1 MTKHASF
8 WSVLAMTATLVSP
21 VLAEEEAAKP
31 AETVPTETADTVVAS
46 VNGVKITLGHMIALR
61 ETLPAEYQ
69 SLPDDVLFNGIFEQ
83 LVQQEVL
90 AQSVAELGPRQL
102 AIIDNDKRGFVSGIA
117 IEGIVATAVTDEAV
131 QAAYDARF
139 KDAVEQTEYNA
150 AHILVATVE
159 EADKLKAD
167 LAGGADFAELAK
179 ANSTD
184 TGSGANGGD
193 LGWFGRG
200 MMVKPFE
207 DAVVAAKIGEVAG
220 PVQSEFGFHL
230 ILVKET
236 RIAEKPTL
244 DQLRDELAAEVENTA
259 INAKIEEL
267 TKAATVTR
275 EGEKLDPALLKN
287 SALID

>member
-1 MTKHASF
+1 MVKMTKRSGF
-8 WSVLAMTATLVSP
+8 WSALSLVAVLSGPAF
-21 VLAEEEAAKP
+21 AEG
-31 AETVPTETADTVVAS
+31 ETADTVVAT
-46 VNGVKITLGHMIALR
+46 VNGVNITLGHMIALR

-69 SLPDDVLFNGIFEQ
+69 SLPDDVLFKGIYEQ
-83 LVQQEVL
+83 LIQQEVL
-90 AQSVAELGPRQL
+90 AQSIPDLSPRAL
-102 AIIDNDKRGFVSGIA
+102 ATIDNDKRGMVSGIA
-117 IEGIVATAVTDEAV
+117 IEGIVKEAVTDAAL

-139 KDAVEQTEYNA
+139 KDAKPQTEYNA
-150 AHILVATVE
+150 AHILVATQE

-193 LGWFGRG
+193 LGWFGLG

-207 DAVVAAKIGEVAG
+207 EAVVAATVGEVAG
-220 PVQSEFGFHL
+220 PVQSDFGFHL

-236 RIAEKPTL
+236 RVADQPTL

-267 TKAATVTR
+267 TKGAKVTR
-275 EGEKLDPALLKN
+275 DGEALDPALLKN
-287 SALID
+287 ATLID

>member
-1 MTKHASF
+1 MTKRSGF
-8 WSVLAMTATLVSP
+8 WSALSLVAALSGP
-21 VLAEEEAAKP
+21 AFAEG
-31 AETVPTETADTVVAS
+31 ETADTVVAT
-46 VNGVKITLGHMIALR
+46 VNGVTITLGHMIALR

-69 SLPDDVLFNGIFEQ
+69 SLSDDVLFKGIYEQ
-83 LVQQEVL
+83 LIQQEVL
-90 AQSVAELGPRQL
+90 AQSIPDLSPRAL
-102 AIIDNDKRGFVSGIA
+102 ATIENDKRGLVSGIA
-117 IEGIVATAVTDEAV
+117 IEGIVKEAVTDAAV

-139 KDAVEQTEYNA
+139 KDAKPQTEYSA
-150 AHILVATVE
+150 AHILVDTQEA
-159 EADKLKAD
+159 ADKLKAD

-193 LGWFGRG
+193 LGWFGLG

-207 DAVVAAKIGEVAG
+207 DAVVAAKVGEVTG

-236 RIAEKPTL
+236 RVADQPTL
-244 DQLRDELAAEVENTA
+244 DQMRDELAAEVENTA

-267 TKAATVTR
+267 TKGATVTR
-275 EGEKLDPALLKN
+275 EGEAIDPAILKN
-287 SALID
+287 ATLID